1 MLKFS
6 SKVLSCLL
14 FSLFLLCKTTA
25 VENNYEKNIE
35 MILGDY
41 ISPKD
46 KRYSSFKACLLLL
59 QERDAKTWIETGT
72 ARNGACSCSN
82 DGCSTVILSK
92 IATLLRAKLYSV
104 DIDKVAIKNARQSV
118 IKFSK
123 YVSFSRSD
131 SVVFLKK
138 FSEPIDFLYLD
149 SFDFDS
155 SNPEPSQEHSL
166 NEIIAAYPRLHKK
179 SVIMIND
186 CGLPHGGKG
195 SLAIKYLTQQ
205 GWKIYLDGYQVIL
218 TKS

>member
-1 MLKFS
+1 MLKLS
-6 SKVLSCLL
+6 SKILSCLL
-14 FSLFLLCKTTA
+14 FSLIFLSKIA
-25 VENNYEKNIE
+25 AIENDYEQNIE
-35 MILGDY
+35 KVLGDY

-46 KRYSSFKACLLLL
+46 KRYCTLKACLLLL
-59 QERDAKTWIETGT
+59 RERDAKTWIETGT
-72 ARNGACSCSN
+72 ARNGACNCSS
-82 DGCSTVILSK
+82 DGCSTVIFSK
-92 IATLLRAKLYSV
+92 IAPFLKAKLYSV

-123 YVSFSRSD
+123 FVSFSRSD

-166 NEIIAAYPRLHKK
+166 NEVIAAYPRLHKK

-186 CGLPHGGKG
+186 CGLPYGGKG
-195 SLAIKYLTQQ
+195 ALAIKYLTQQ